1 VEDAL
6 EPGYAGVHVP
16 PPNLELYRHLLH
28 GSRRIGDS
36 SGTRGERVL
45 RLGFGVWGLGSIA
58 SLFSHNPSG
67 KAE

>member
-28 GSRRIGDS
+28 VAG
-36 SGTRGERVL
+36 
-45 RLGFGVWGLGSIA
+45 
-58 SLFSHNPSG
+58 
-67 KAE
+67 

>member
-45 RLGFGVWGLGSIA
+45 RLGSIA

>member
-45 RLGFGVWGLGSIA
+45 RLGFGVWA
-58 SLFSHNPSG
+58 RSLRCFLITLPGRRN
-67 KAE
+67 K